1 MKHLA
6 GVIATLTLGA
16 LVLAGT
22 AGATKPFMERSVQ
35 GPLTLGD
42 TCTFPVLL
50 QPTAPDVSNFFI
62 FSDGKVFGA
71 GPFVGTATNLDTGK
85 TVKINLS
92 GSFSVVVDS
101 DGTVTITS
109 HGSVLS
115 SLFGVIT
122 HGRTVIQLDANGDV
136 ISSTTNGTQEDLCAE
151 LAGP

>member
-6 GVIATLTLGA
+6 GVIAAVTFAA

-22 AGATKPFMERSVQ
+22 ASATQPFKARVVQ
-35 GPLTLGD
+35 GPLTLTD
-42 TCTFPVLL
+42 TCSFPVLL

-62 FSDGKVFGA
+62 FSDGAILGS

-85 TVKINLS
+85 TVKINE
-92 GSFSVVVDS
+92 GGGFSVVPHD

-109 HGSVLS
+109 HGWVIS
-115 SLFGVIT
+115 SLFGTIT
-122 HGRTVIQLDANGDV
+122 YGRTVIELDANGNV
-136 ISSTTNGTQEDLCAE
+136 TSSTANGRERDLCAE